1 MPNFVSGIMRR
12 LIYILALAVLVCLG
26 IGGCTPRRVGEAM
39 NRADS
44 LMTSAPDSALALLD
58 AIDPATLRTDAA
70 RARHAVLLTR
80 APSGR
85 RACI

>member
-1 MPNFVSGIMRR
+1 MRR
-12 LIYILALAVLVCLG
+12 LIYILALAALACLG

-44 LMTSAPDSALALLD
+44 LMMSAPDSALALLD